1 MGTFEF
7 HDSLDELGKLLEHI
21 PVVSDIPSS
30 GRLLEGV
37 SIDSRFPVGKEAP
50 GGGEKSKDS
59 ISFRDIV
66 RLFSKYLSRYG
77 HGESQSGN
85 WENVIHQQRYK
96 QLLELGCKYPIN
108 YLLFDFC
115 LAALDGDLVDAR
127 LYLSHSLH
135 ILGLHNSV
143 NLLLSVII
151 NEELTQDGDVRY
163 LLALLCRATEP
174 RNARTYFET
183 YGPEFRKRYDN
194 YIRELK
200 SIQ

>member
-1 MGTFEF
+1 LSSFEY

-21 PVVSDIPSS
+21 PVVNDIPSS
-30 GRLLEGV
+30 GKFLEGV
-37 SIDSRFPVGKEAP
+37 TIDSRFAVGTEARD
-50 GGGEKSKDS
+50 GKQTSKDT

-66 RLFSKYLSRYG
+66 RLLSKFISGYG
-77 HGESQSGN
+77 DGESQSGS
-85 WENVIHQQRYK
+85 WENVVHRQRYR
-96 QLLELGCKYPIN
+96 QLRELGCKYPVN

-115 LAALDGDLVDAR
+115 LAALDGDLVDAK

-151 NEELTQDGDVRY
+151 NEGLTRDGDVRY
-163 LLALLCRATEP
+163 LLALLCRAAEP
-174 RNARTYFET
+174 RNARAYFET

-194 YIRELK
+194 YVRELK
-200 SIQ
+200 SIH